1 MLGKNLDFTE
11 PLGKYAEH
19 PPCVSKICL
28 GVRVEDSE
36 HLHKAIMIFM
46 LEPMGLGLEESPIL
60 LFYCLI
66 IFISLMFVFE
76 RQCEQGTGRERGRHR
91 M

>member
-1 MLGKNLDFTE
+1 MLNIRPASVKFAGR
-11 PLGKYAEH
+11 
-19 PPCVSKICL
+19 
-28 GVRVEDSE
+28 VRVEDSE

-60 LFYCLI
+60 FYYLF

-76 RQCEQGTGRERGRHR
+76 RQCEQGRGRERGRQNVKQAPGSQLSAR
-91 M
+91 G